1 MTITV
6 SWLGGRQTPRFN
18 QQQSMSRKS
27 SNRYSSTKSCK
38 LEDLEIFGKISSG
51 VGNGWTNKMCLIFR
65 MFPQFTIKCIVCFG
79 HWEEVANSCVLAD
92 VDTQYRGFC
101 VKKLEDINCVLHHEY
116 SLVSDTMHYAPAQ
129 YDEYCTQLL
138 TGKQQWWPLDWM
150 EAVDLIK

>member
-1 MTITV
+1 
-6 SWLGGRQTPRFN
+6 
-18 QQQSMSRKS
+18 MSRKS

-116 SLVSDTMHYAPAQ
+116 SLVSDTRHYAPSQ
-129 YDEYCTQLL
+129 YDEYCTHLL
-138 TGKQQWWPLDWM
+138 TGKLLGVGWKPLIWLNN
-150 EAVDLIK
+150 LILLWKSEQFPSWLKSVGNWSQC